1 MRSYPMS
8 WVNPTTDTDNNPY
21 AQGDNAGY
29 MIAID
34 GQPAVSIPLTWG
46 TSFDLAQLAAVQ
58 SLKSGQ
64 HTAQLAL
71 ISSPA
76 KGGVTGLFTAPVT
89 FPVYPTPNAPS
100 NLSIS

>member
-1 MRSYPMS
+1 MRSYPMT
-8 WVNPTTDTDNNPY
+8 WTNPTTDTDGNPY
-21 AQGDNAGY
+21 GQGDNAGY
-29 MIAID
+29 SIMVD
-34 GQPAVSIPLTWG
+34 GQPAVSVPLAWG

-58 SLKSGQ
+58 ALKSGS

-76 KGGVTGLFTAPVT
+76 KGGVTGLYTAPVM
-89 FPVYPTPNAPS
+89 FSVYATPNAPA